1 MEEELVTKFYDFKV
15 DCKMF
20 RLFFVVV
27 VDMSY
32 SMGDMFFGTESL

>member
-1 MEEELVTKFYDFKV
+1 MTKFYDFKV

-20 RLFFVVV
+20 RPFFFVVV